1 LNFASFETLHPN
13 VIISSTE
20 TFFAKLVQ
28 VWRIFYV
35 KKMPKKLRHLQ
46 KAFGIPKKSDNSYL
60 STPAHAFSKSENRM
74 SLQRL

>member
-35 KKMPKKLRHLQ
+35 KKNAEK
-46 KAFGIPKKSDNSYL
+46 I
-60 STPAHAFSKSENRM
+60 TP
-74 SLQRL
+74 L